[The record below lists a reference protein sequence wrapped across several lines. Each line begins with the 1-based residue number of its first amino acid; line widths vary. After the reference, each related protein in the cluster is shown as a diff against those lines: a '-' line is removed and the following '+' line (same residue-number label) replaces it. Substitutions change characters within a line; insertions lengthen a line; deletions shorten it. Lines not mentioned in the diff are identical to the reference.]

1 MGGAATRRSLGVLQM
16 VIASVSVK
24 IELGIGYLLFLPFWI
39 AAIGVLTGR
48 VLGVHLGRWRTGA
61 AAVFGWLVGLI
72 GAVIALA
79 KTNPHPALI
88 IPLSVFFGVLAALP
102 VAIALDMVSHGRPG
116 PHRWRQALRHPVR
129 WVKSVFAPVGRFRQL
144 VGNARRENLLHVR
157 YRNPAA
163 LASPDLARRL
173 RLVLER
179 SGGMFVKFGQIAA
192 TRSDLLPETLT
203 SELSN
208 LHSNVARLSREEVD
222 GVLAAELGEPVEQAF
237 ASFDVEPLAAASI
250 GQTHRATLHGGHP
263 VIVKVQRPGIDD
275 LVRRDSAVLSVIAR
289 QLDRRVEA
297 AHRVGI
303 RDLADELITSIK
315 SELDYGREVAA
326 GLRLAQGHGA
336 DGAVRIPVVHPT
348 LSSGRM
354 LVMDEVVGRSVSDDA
369 AVDAVPVERSEL
381 SRRLLASFLAQI
393 LSDGYYHAD
402 PHPGNVL
409 IDSEGIMWLLDFG
422 AVGQIDPV
430 TRDALQGIA
439 AGLSLKDASV
449 LARAV
454 RYLVGDDQIDMR
466 QLERDLSILLGEVET
481 GGLSPA
487 AMLGVMDV
495 MKAHG
500 LRPPRS
506 MLLLSRTLLTLDGTL
521 KTIDRQFAL
530 ASEAQ
535 ELVARDRYDALGSPE
550 EVVRRE
556 LVRALPALRTLPEHA
571 ETLATQLRSG
581 RLVVKTE
588 HYAGGDQAVVER
600 WLNRVLVAV
609 AGGAGA
615 LVSTVL
621 LVAGSLSSDVVIRDT
636 MWSLGFAGLT
646 CGTVLLMRTAA
657 QALHAQTASR
667 NGQTASRD

>member
-1 MGGAATRRSLGVLQM
+1 M
-16 VIASVSVK
+16 VIASTTVK
-24 IELGIGYLLFLPFWI
+24 IELGIGYLLILPFWI
-39 AAIGVLTGR
+39 AAIGLLTGR
-48 VLGVHLGRWRTGA
+48 VLGVHIGRWRTFV
-61 AAVFGWLVGLI
+61 AAVVGWLVGLI
-72 GAVIALA
+72 GGAVALGQA
-79 KTNPHPALI
+79 HPDPALI

-102 VAIALDMVSHGRPG
+102 IAIALDMVSHGRPG
-116 PHRWRQALRHPVR
+116 PHRGRRALRHPVR
-129 WVKSVFAPVGRFRQL
+129 WVKSVFAPVGRFREL
-144 VGNARRENLLHVR
+144 VGNARHENLLHVR

-163 LASPDLARRL
+163 LASPDLARRV

-203 SELSN
+203 TELAQ
-208 LHSNVARLSREEVD
+208 LHANVARLSHEEVE
-222 GVLAAELGEPVEQAF
+222 GVLGTELGEPVEKAF
-237 ASFDVEPLAAASI
+237 ATFDTEPLAAASI
-250 GQTHRATLHGGHP
+250 GQTHRASLHGGHP
-263 VIVKVQRPGIDD
+263 VIVKLQRPGIDD
-275 LVRRDSAVLSVIAR
+275 IVRRDSAVLSVIAR

-297 AHRVGI
+297 ARRVGI
-303 RDLADELITSIK
+303 RDLADELITSIQ

-336 DGAVRIPVVHPT
+336 NGAVRVPVVHPT
-348 LSSGRM
+348 LSSGRL

-369 AVDAVPVERSEL
+369 AVDAAPVERSEL
-381 SRRLLASFLAQI
+381 SRRLLASFLEQI
-393 LSDGYYHAD
+393 LRDGYYHAD

-409 IDSEGIMWLLDFG
+409 IDSEGNLWLLDFG

-454 RYLVGDDQIDMR
+454 RYLVGDDEIDMR

-495 MKAHG
+495 MKRHE

-521 KTIDRQFAL
+521 KTIDREFAL

-571 ETLATQLRSG
+571 ETIASQLRSG
-581 RLVVKTE
+581 RLLVKTE
-588 HYAGGDQAVVER
+588 HYAGSDQAVVER
-600 WLNRVLVAV
+600 WLNRVLVV
-609 AGGAGA
+609 LAGGAGA
-615 LVSTVL
+615 LISTVL
-621 LVAGSLSSDVVIRDT
+621 LVAGSLSPDRVVRDA
-636 MWSLGFAGLT
+636 MWVLGFAGLT

-667 NGQTASRD
+667 E